1 MFAINNVIKLINDYE
16 IDKVIIVISAIFVL
30 LNYYVSIAYCMLC
43 EQTYGIPRLY
53 FKTDFKYK
61 ILEIAFQ
68 IVLVFIFLIL
78 YKLRIRASVP
88 LYMDY
93 ILRFLI
99 AEGISLALYQLFT
112 KTYLGKINNNFYI
125 IIISILALLFTAKHV
140 KEFSIV
146 SKFILSL
153 LFLWISY
160 KIDENDYKQ
169 KYDDFWHYINKYLII
184 FVIIYI
190 INGVVNSY
198 DKLLCFKLLLLL
210 VLFFIAIFF
219 ILMLCAGNIDIIKLF
234 IDFEHKGNYEVITT
248 NGDNFIVLS
257 HYNDKVLCVNYH
269 FFIEDEKLELYTK
282 QYKFVKID
290 EGQLSFRDFSCNVS
304 SKFKVIFVKNKMPK
318 LNIY

>member
-1 MFAINNVIKLINDYE
+1 MFTINNVIKIISDYE

-30 LNYYVSIAYCMLC
+30 LNYYVSIAYCILC

-53 FKTDFKYK
+53 FKTDFKYQ

-68 IVLVFIFLIL
+68 IVLVFIFLTL
-78 YKLRIRASVP
+78 YKLRIQTGVP

-93 ILRFLI
+93 ISRFLI
-99 AEGISLALYQLFT
+99 VESISLTLYLLFM
-112 KTYLGKINNNFYI
+112 KTYLGKINNNNFYI
-125 IIISILALLFTAKHV
+125 IIISILALLFTAKYV
-140 KEFSIV
+140 KEFFIV
-146 SKFILSL
+146 SIFIMSL

-160 KIDENDYKQ
+160 KINENDCKQ
-169 KYDDFWHYINKYLII
+169 KYDDFWHYINKYLIL

-190 INGVVNSY
+190 LNGIVNSY

-210 VLFFIAIFF
+210 VLFAIAIFF

-282 QYKFVKID
+282 QYKLVKID
-290 EGQLSFRDFSCNVS
+290 EGQLSFKDFSYKCS
-304 SKFKVIFVKNKMPK
+304 SKFKVIFVKN
-318 LNIY
+318 